1 MLNSTNTNPLIINQ
15 RFTTYPYYCN
25 ENYNCLKLDDQCK
38 MRRFLKLSSLKELE
52 IVQVTAV
59 VNLEGGK
66 IITVQKAKKDSEKS
80 TKVVFILK
88 VMLWINPLLL
98 LMMMVMHYERYVECI

>member
-1 MLNSTNTNPLIINQ
+1 MQNAKISQIE
-15 RFTTYPYYCN
+15 F
-25 ENYNCLKLDDQCK
+25 KG
-38 MRRFLKLSSLKELE
+38 LE

-80 TKVVFILK
+80 TKVFFILK
-88 VMLWINPLLL
+88 VMLLINHLLL
-98 LMMMVMHYERYVECI
+98 LMMRVMQYERYAESLEVQCEMLSIFASMMFMVFHNFLQFIFP